1 MSTPHAACAAC
12 QSHTCTLL
20 TTPIGLLCIA
30 CYSAAVQHGDIRTDL
45 QTATRAA
52 QVSR

>member
-1 MSTPHAACAAC
+1 MNAHHTTCTAC

-20 TTPIGLLCIA
+20 DSPIGRLCIA

-45 QTATRAA
+45 QTATRE
-52 QVSR
+52 QVTR